1 MLDILKK
8 VFRKFVPH
16 PNDKKLDKLWPLVEE
31 VNQLEEKM
39 KTLSDEELK
48 AKTAEFKERY
58 ENGETLDDLLVE
70 SFAVAREAAAR
81 VTEMRPYDVQVLGG
95 IVLYQGRIAEMKT
108 GEGKTLVATMPAYL
122 NALTG
127 EGVHIVTVN
136 DYLAERDSEWMGQVY
151 EFLGLEVGVILED
164 MDYTERKESYEADI
178 VYGTNNQFGFD
189 YLRDNMATRE
199 EEIVQGELNFAI
211 LDEVDSI
218 LIDEARTPLII
229 SGPTEDSPKMYYKF
243 ARLARKLVL
252 DRDYEVDEKA
262 GSVFLNDEGIDR
274 VEDSLGIEN
283 LYDNQHMDEL
293 HHMIQALKAKEL
305 MERDQDYIVKNNEV
319 HIVDEFTGRL
329 MSGRRYSEGLHQA
342 IEAKEG
348 VDIQEETQTMASVTF
363 QNFFRMYD
371 KLSGMTGTAVTE
383 AEEFEEIYDLNVVA
397 VPTNE
402 PVIREDHPD
411 VIYKTEEAKFRAV
424 VRDIKESYERGQPV
438 LVGTVAIEKSEQL
451 SRMLKK
457 EGIPH
462 EVLNAKHHEREAEII
477 KQAGQKGAVT
487 IATNMAGRGTDIVL
501 EEGVVDLGGLH
512 VIGTERHESRRI
524 DNQLR
529 GRSGRQGDPGSSRF
543 YVSLEDD
550 LMRLFGSDKIT
561 GIMDSLGLDE
571 DQPIEHDWISSSIS
585 RAQKKV
591 ESRNFGIRK
600 SILEYDEVLHKQR
613 KGIYQR
619 RHQILAGKNL
629 KEMLFEMG
637 EKWLD
642 DTLEIYIDEG
652 DAPDQWDIEGLLK
665 HIEDFVGA
673 IDLTTAD
680 LERTKKEEIED
691 KLMTELKAAYQDKR
705 VDLGDDSIEELE
717 KTVMLKTVDQKWM
730 DHLQAMDELKQ
741 GIGLRAYGQRDP
753 LTEYK
758 YEAFDMYKEM
768 LGRIREDIIQ
778 YLFAIEIVHEGREEE
793 EERQAELNF
802 SHEDGVS
809 AYDLEQMQEEQEER
823 KQAAQTNRGGEE
835 EEIERTPLKKKE
847 EPGRNDPCPCGSGK
861 KYKKC
866 CIDKDKYG
874 GYE

>member
-1 MLDILKK
+1 MLDFLKK
-8 VFRKFVPH
+8 MFRKIVPH

-31 VNQLEEKM
+31 VNQLEDEVS
-39 KTLSDEELK
+39 TLSDQQLQD
-48 AKTAEFKERY
+48 KTAEFKERY
-58 ENGETLDDLLVE
+58 QAGESLDDLLVE
-70 SFAVAREAAAR
+70 AFAVVREAATR
-81 VTEMRPYDVQVLGG
+81 VTEMRPYDVQVLGA

-127 EGVHIVTVN
+127 KGVHIITVN

-151 EFLGLEVGVILED
+151 EFLGLDVGVILED
-164 MDYTERKESYEADI
+164 METKERREAYQADI

-189 YLRDNMATRE
+189 YLRDNMATSE
-199 EEIVQGELNFAI
+199 EELVQRELHFAI

-229 SGPTEDSPKMYYKF
+229 SGPTEESPQLYYKF

-252 DRDYEVDEKA
+252 DRDYTVDEKA
-262 GSVFLNDEGIDR
+262 SSVVLTDEGIDR
-274 VEDSLGIEN
+274 VESSLGIDN

-293 HHMIQALKAKEL
+293 HHINQAIKAKEL
-305 MERDQDYIVKNNEV
+305 MQRDKDYIVKNGEIN
-319 HIVDEFTGRL
+319 IVDEFTGRL
-329 MSGRRYSEGLHQA
+329 MTGRRYSEGLHQA

-348 VDIQEETQTMASVTF
+348 VDIQRETQTMASVTF

-383 AEEFEEIYDLNVVA
+383 AEEFEEIYELDVVA

-402 PVIREDHPD
+402 PVIREDFPD
-411 VIYKTEEAKFRAV
+411 VIYKNEAAKFKAV
-424 VRDIKESYERGQPV
+424 VEDIKEKNQRGQPV
-438 LVGTVAIEKSEQL
+438 LVGTVAIEKSEEL
-451 SRMLKK
+451 SRELKK
-457 EGIPH
+457 AGIPH

-477 KQAGQKGAVT
+477 KRAGQQGAVT

-501 EEGVVDLGGLH
+501 GDGVVELGGLH

-550 LMRLFGSDKIT
+550 LMRLFGSEKIA
-561 GIMDSLGLDE
+561 GIMDTLGLEE
-571 DQPIEHDWISSSIS
+571 DQAIEHDLISNSIS

-613 KGIYQR
+613 EGIYER
-619 RHQILAGKNL
+619 RKKILLGEDL
-629 KEMLFEMG
+629 KEMLFKMG
-637 EKWLD
+637 DKWLD
-642 DTLEIYIDEG
+642 DIIAIYID
-652 DAPDQWDIEGLLK
+652 DSQAPDKWDLEGLVQHL
-665 HIEDFVGA
+665 EDFLDNTA
-673 IDLTTAD
+673 LTVAD
-680 LERTKKEEIED
+680 LEGIRKEELTT
-691 KLMTELKAAYQDKR
+691 KLKAEFKSAYEEKR
-705 VDLGDDSIEELE
+705 ANLGEESIEELE
-717 KTVMLKTVDQKWM
+717 KTVMLKTIDQKWM
-730 DHLQAMDELKQ
+730 DHLQAMSELRQ
-741 GIGLRAYGQRDP
+741 GIGLRAYGQKDP
-753 LTEYK
+753 LVEYQ

-768 LGRIREDIIQ
+768 LGRIREDTIQ
-778 YLFAIEIVHEGREEE
+778 YLFAIDVVYEGAEEE
-793 EERQAELNF
+793 QRNDLNF
-802 SHEDGVS
+802 THGEDVS
-809 AYDLEQMQEEQEER
+809 AYDLEQAKDQQQER
-823 KQAAQTNRGGEE
+823 QAQAENNRQPEE
-835 EEIERTPLKKKE
+835 EVDRTPLKKKE

-866 CIDKDKYG
+866 CIHKDKYG

>member
-1 MLDILKK
+1 MLDFLKK

-16 PNDKKLDKLWPLVEE
+16 PNDKKLDELWPIVEE

-39 KTLSDEELK
+39 KTLDDEELK
-48 AKTAEFKERY
+48 AKTEEFKERY
-58 ENGETLDDLLVE
+58 KNGETLDDLLVE
-70 SFAVAREAAAR
+70 VFAVVREAAAR

-95 IVLYQGRIAEMKT
+95 IVLHQGRIAEMKT

-127 EGVHIVTVN
+127 DGVHIVTVN

-164 MDYTERKESYEADI
+164 MDNQERRESYEADI

-383 AEEFEEIYDLNVVA
+383 AEEFEEIYDLDVVA

-402 PVIREDHPD
+402 PVIREDFPD

-438 LVGTVAIEKSEQL
+438 LVGTVAIEKSEVL
-451 SRMLKK
+451 SRLLKK

-477 KQAGQKGAVT
+477 KQAGQKGSVT

-550 LMRLFGSDKIT
+550 LMRLFGSEKIT
-561 GIMDSLGLDE
+561 SIMDSLGLDE
-571 DQPIEHDWISSSIS
+571 DQPIEHDLITSSIS

-619 RHQILAGKNL
+619 RHQILAGENL

-642 DTLEIYIDEG
+642 DTLEIYIDESE
-652 DAPDQWDIEGLLK
+652 APDNWDLAGLLK
-665 HIEDFVGA
+665 HVEDFVGA
-673 IDLTTAD
+673 IDLTESD
-680 LERTKKEEIED
+680 LERTKKEEIKD
-691 KLMTELKAAYQDKR
+691 KLMAELKAAYQDKR

-793 EERQAELNF
+793 ERRADLNF
-802 SHEDGVS
+802 THEDGVS

>member
-1 MLDILKK
+1 MLDFLKK
-8 VFRKFVPH
+8 MFRKIVPH
-16 PNDKKLDKLWPLVEE
+16 PNDKKLNELWPMVEK
-31 VNQLEEKM
+31 VNELEDEM
-39 KTLSDEELK
+39 KSLSDKELQD
-48 AKTAEFKERY
+48 KTEEFKERY
-58 ENGETLDDLLVE
+58 QNGETLDDLLVE
-70 SFAVAREAAAR
+70 VFAVVREAAAR
-81 VTEMRPYDVQVLGG
+81 VTEMRPYDVQVLGA
-95 IVLYQGRIAEMKT
+95 IVLHQGRIAEMKT

-164 MDYTERKESYEADI
+164 MDYESRKEAYEADI

-199 EEIVQGELNFAI
+199 EELVQGELNFAI
-211 LDEVDSI
+211 LDEIDSI

-229 SGPTEDSPKMYYKF
+229 SGPTENSPKMYYKF

-262 GSVFLNDEGIDR
+262 NSVILTDEGIDR
-274 VEDSLGIEN
+274 VEDSLGINN

-293 HHMIQALKAKEL
+293 HHMNQAIKAKEL
-305 MERDQDYIVKNNEV
+305 MERDKDYIVKDNEV

-342 IEAKEG
+342 IEAKEN

-383 AEEFEEIYDLNVVA
+383 AEEFEEIYELDVVA

-402 PVIREDHPD
+402 PVIREDFPD
-411 VIYKTEEAKFRAV
+411 VIYKNEQAKFRAV
-424 VRDIKESYERGQPV
+424 VRDIKEKYERGQPV

-451 SRMLKK
+451 SRMLKR

-462 EVLNAKHHEREAEII
+462 EVLNAKYHEREAEII
-477 KQAGQKGAVT
+477 KNAGQKGSVT

-501 EEGVVDLGGLH
+501 GDGVVELGGLH

-561 GIMDSLGLDE
+561 SIMDGLGLDE
-571 DQPIEHDWISSSIS
+571 DQPIEHDWITSSIS

-600 SILEYDEVLHKQR
+600 SILDYDEVLHKQR
-613 KGIYQR
+613 QNIYER
-619 RHQILAGKNL
+619 RRKILLGEDLN
-629 KEMLFEMG
+629 EMLFEMA

-642 DTLEIYIDEG
+642 DTLEIYIDNSK
-652 DAPDQWDIEGLLK
+652 APDQWDLEGLLS
-665 HIEDFVGA
+665 HVEDFVGE
-673 IDLTTAD
+673 INLELAD
-680 LERTKKEEIED
+680 VERNTEEEIKD
-691 KLMTELKAAYQDKR
+691 KLMAEIESAYEDKR
-705 VDLGDDSIEELE
+705 ADLGDDSIEELE

-730 DHLQAMDELKQ
+730 DHLQAMNELRQ
-741 GIGLRAYGQRDP
+741 GIGLRAYGQKDP
-753 LTEYK
+753 LVEYQ

-778 YLFAIEIVHEGREEE
+778 YLFAIEIVHEGEEME
-793 EERQAELNF
+793 EQRDLNF
-802 SHEDGVS
+802 THEDGVS
-809 AYDLEQMQEEQEER
+809 AYDLEQMQEEQQQR
-823 KQAAQTNRGGEE
+823 KEQAQTNSGGEE
-835 EEIERTPLKKKE
+835 EEIERTPLRKKE

>member
-1 MLDILKK
+1 MLDFLKK
-8 VFRKFVPH
+8 MFRKIVPH
-16 PNDKKLDKLWPLVEE
+16 PNDKKLKKLWPLVEQ
-31 VNQLEEKM
+31 VNELEDEM
-39 KTLSDEELK
+39 KSLSDKELQ
-48 AKTAEFKERY
+48 AKTEEFKERY
-58 ENGETLDDLLVE
+58 QNGASLDDLLVE
-70 SFAVAREAAAR
+70 VFAVVREAAAR

-95 IVLYQGRIAEMKT
+95 IVLHQGRIAEMKT

-127 EGVHIVTVN
+127 DGVHIVTVN

-164 MDYTERKESYEADI
+164 MDYEARKEAYQADI

-189 YLRDNMATRE
+189 YLRDNMATSE
-199 EEIVQGELNFAI
+199 EELVQGELNFAI
-211 LDEVDSI
+211 LDEIDSI

-229 SGPTEDSPKMYYKF
+229 SGPTENSPKMYYKF

-262 GSVFLNDEGIDR
+262 NSVILTEEGIDR
-274 VEDSLGIEN
+274 VENSLGIDN

-293 HHMIQALKAKEL
+293 HHINQAIKAKEL
-305 MERDQDYIVKNNEV
+305 MERDKDYIVKDNEV

-342 IEAKEG
+342 IEAKEN

-383 AEEFEEIYDLNVVA
+383 AEEFEEIYELDVVA

-402 PVIREDHPD
+402 PVIREDLPD
-411 VIYKTEEAKFRAV
+411 VIYKNEQAKFRAV
-424 VRDIKESYERGQPV
+424 VRDIEEKYERGQPV

-451 SRMLKK
+451 SRMLKR

-477 KQAGQKGAVT
+477 KNAGQKGSVT

-501 EEGVVDLGGLH
+501 GDGVVDLGGLH

-561 GIMDSLGLDE
+561 SIMDSLGLDE
-571 DQPIEHDWISSSIS
+571 DQPIEHDWITSSIS

-600 SILEYDEVLHKQR
+600 SILDYDEVLHKQR
-613 KGIYQR
+613 QNIYER
-619 RHQILAGKNL
+619 RRKILLGEDLN
-629 KEMLFEMG
+629 EMLFEMA

-642 DTLEIYIDEG
+642 DTLEIYIDNSK
-652 DAPDQWDIEGLLK
+652 APDKWDLEGLVG
-665 HIEDFVGA
+665 HVEDFVGE
-673 IDLTTAD
+673 INLTKED
-680 LERTKKEEIED
+680 IERNTEEEIKD
-691 KLMTELKAAYQDKR
+691 KLMAEIESAYADKR
-705 VDLGDDSIEELE
+705 ADLGDDSIEELE

-730 DHLQAMDELKQ
+730 DHLQAMNELRQ
-741 GIGLRAYGQRDP
+741 GIGLRAYGQKDP
-753 LTEYK
+753 LVEYQ

-778 YLFAIEIVHEGREEE
+778 YLFAIEIVHEGEEME
-793 EERQAELNF
+793 EQRDLNF
-802 SHEDGVS
+802 THEDGVS
-809 AYDLEQMQEEQEER
+809 AYDLEQMQEEQQQR
-823 KQAAQTNRGGEE
+823 KEQAQTNRGGE

>member
-1 MLDILKK
+1 MLDFIKK
-8 VFRKFVPH
+8 VFRKIVPH
-16 PNDKKLDKLWPLVEE
+16 PNEQKLKELWPLVEE
-31 VNQLEEKM
+31 VNKLADQAAS
-39 KTLSDEELK
+39 LSDEELK
-48 AKTAEFKERY
+48 DKTEEFKERY
-58 ENGETLDDLLVE
+58 QAGESLDDLLVE
-70 SFAVAREAAAR
+70 VFAVVREAADR

-95 IVLYQGRIAEMKT
+95 IVLHQGRIAEMKT

-127 EGVHIVTVN
+127 KGVHIVTVN

-164 MDYTERKESYEADI
+164 MDYEERKEAYQADV

-189 YLRDNMATRE
+189 YLRDNMAVNE
-199 EEIVQGELNFAI
+199 DEIVQGELNFAI

-229 SGPTEDSPKMYYKF
+229 SGPTEDSPQMYYKF
-243 ARLARKLVL
+243 ARLARRLVL

-262 GSVFLNDEGIDR
+262 SSVILTDEGIDR
-274 VEDSLGIEN
+274 VENSLGIDN

-293 HHMIQALKAKEL
+293 HHINQAIKAKEL
-305 MERDQDYIVKNNEV
+305 MQRDKDYIVKNGEV

-348 VDIQEETQTMASVTF
+348 VDIQRETQTMASVTF
-363 QNFFRMYD
+363 QNFFRMYN
-371 KLSGMTGTAVTE
+371 KLSGMTGTAATE
-383 AEEFEEIYDLNVVA
+383 AEEFEEIYDLDVVV

-402 PVIREDHPD
+402 PVIREDLPD
-411 VIYKTEEAKFRAV
+411 VIYKNEAAKFRAV
-424 VRDIKESYERGQPV
+424 VRDIKEKHERGQPV
-438 LVGTVAIEKSEQL
+438 LVGTVAIEKSEEL
-451 SRMLKK
+451 SRRLKK

-462 EVLNAKHHEREAEII
+462 EVLNAKYHEREAEII
-477 KQAGQKGAVT
+477 KGAGQKGSVT

-501 EEGVVDLGGLH
+501 GAGVVELGGLH

-561 GIMDSLGLDE
+561 GIMETLGLDE
-571 DQPIEHDWISSSIS
+571 DQAIEHDMISSSIS

-591 ESRNFGIRK
+591 ESRNFSIRK

-613 KGIYQR
+613 GGIYER
-619 RHQILAGKNL
+619 RRKILLGQNL
-629 KEMLFEMG
+629 TEMLFNMG
-637 EKWLD
+637 SKWLD
-642 DTLEIYIDEG
+642 DTLDIYIEESKS
-652 DAPDQWDIEGLLK
+652 PDKWDLEGLVN
-665 HIEDFVGA
+665 HVEDFLGDL
-673 IDLTTAD
+673 DLTVEDLEGLREEEIKDRLMEEFKSAYKDKRAD
-680 LERTKKEEIED
+680 L
-691 KLMTELKAAYQDKR
+691 
-705 VDLGDDSIEELE
+705 GNDSIQELE

-730 DHLQAMDELKQ
+730 DHLQAMSELRQ

-778 YLFAIEIVHEGREEE
+778 YLFAIEIVHEG
-793 EERQAELNF
+793 AESEHRTDLNF
-802 SHEDGVS
+802 THGDDVS
-809 AYDLEQMQEEQEER
+809 AYDLEQAKAEQQQR
-823 KQAAQTNRGGEE
+823 KAQAQTNSGSAE
-835 EEIERTPLKKKE
+835 EEIDRTPLKKKE

-866 CIDKDKYG
+866 CINKDKYG

>member
-1 MLDILKK
+1 MLDFLKK
-8 VFRKFVPH
+8 MFRKIVPH

-31 VNQLEEKM
+31 VNQLEDEVS
-39 KTLSDEELK
+39 TLSDQQLQD
-48 AKTAEFKERY
+48 KTAEFKERY
-58 ENGETLDDLLVE
+58 QAGESLDDLLVE
-70 SFAVAREAAAR
+70 AFAVVREAATR
-81 VTEMRPYDVQVLGG
+81 VTEMRPYDVQVLGA

-127 EGVHIVTVN
+127 KGVHIITVN

-151 EFLGLEVGVILED
+151 EFLGLDVGVILED
-164 MDYTERKESYEADI
+164 METKERREAYQADI

-189 YLRDNMATRE
+189 YLRDNMATSE
-199 EEIVQGELNFAI
+199 EELVQRELHFAI

-229 SGPTEDSPKMYYKF
+229 SGPTEESPQLYYKF

-252 DRDYEVDEKA
+252 DRDYTVDEKA
-262 GSVFLNDEGIDR
+262 SSVVLTDEGIDR
-274 VEDSLGIEN
+274 VESSLGIDN

-293 HHMIQALKAKEL
+293 HHINQAIKAKEL
-305 MERDQDYIVKNNEV
+305 MQRDKDYIVKNGEIN
-319 HIVDEFTGRL
+319 IVDEFTGRL
-329 MSGRRYSEGLHQA
+329 MTGRRYSEGLHQA

-348 VDIQEETQTMASVTF
+348 VDIQRETQTMASVTF

-383 AEEFEEIYDLNVVA
+383 AEEFEEIYELDVVA

-402 PVIREDHPD
+402 PVIREDFPD
-411 VIYKTEEAKFRAV
+411 VIYKNEAAKFKAV
-424 VRDIKESYERGQPV
+424 VEDIKEKNQRGQPV
-438 LVGTVAIEKSEQL
+438 LVGTVAIEKSEEL
-451 SRMLKK
+451 SRELKK
-457 EGIPH
+457 AGIPH

-477 KQAGQKGAVT
+477 KRAGQQGAVT

-501 EEGVVDLGGLH
+501 GDGVVELGGLH

-550 LMRLFGSDKIT
+550 LMRLFGSEKIA
-561 GIMDSLGLDE
+561 GIMDTLGLEE
-571 DQPIEHDWISSSIS
+571 DQAIEHDLISNSIS

-613 KGIYQR
+613 EGIYER
-619 RHQILAGKNL
+619 RKKILLGEDL
-629 KEMLFEMG
+629 KEMLFKMG
-637 EKWLD
+637 DKWLD
-642 DTLEIYIDEG
+642 DIIAIYID
-652 DAPDQWDIEGLLK
+652 DSQAPDKWDLEGLVQHL
-665 HIEDFVGA
+665 EDFLDNTA
-673 IDLTTAD
+673 LTVAD
-680 LERTKKEEIED
+680 LEGIRKEELTT
-691 KLMTELKAAYQDKR
+691 KLKAEFKSAYEEKR
-705 VDLGDDSIEELE
+705 SNLGEESIEELE
-717 KTVMLKTVDQKWM
+717 KTVMLKTIDQKWM
-730 DHLQAMDELKQ
+730 DHLQAMSELRQ
-741 GIGLRAYGQRDP
+741 GIGLRAYGQKDP
-753 LTEYK
+753 LVEYQ

-768 LGRIREDIIQ
+768 LGRIREDTIQ
-778 YLFAIEIVHEGREEE
+778 YLFAIEVVYEGAEE
-793 EERQAELNF
+793 EERTDLNF
-802 SHEDGVS
+802 THGEDVS
-809 AYDLEQMQEEQEER
+809 AYDLEQAKAQQQER
-823 KQAAQTNRGGEE
+823 QAQAQTNRQPEE
-835 EEIERTPLKKKE
+835 EVDRTPLKKKE

-866 CIDKDKYG
+866 CIHKDKYG

>member
-1 MLDILKK
+1 MLDFLKK
-8 VFRKFVPH
+8 IFRKIVPH
-16 PNDKKLDKLWPLVEE
+16 PNDQKLDELWPIVEE
-31 VNQLEEKM
+31 VNELEAQM
-39 KTLSDEELK
+39 KELSAAELQ
-48 AKTAEFKERY
+48 AKTPEFQERY
-58 ENGETLDDLLVE
+58 DSGESLDDLLVE
-70 SFAVAREAAAR
+70 VFAVVREAAAR
-81 VTEMRPYDVQVLGG
+81 VTEMRPYDVQILGA
-95 IVLYQGRIAEMKT
+95 IVLHQGRIAEMKT

-127 EGVHIVTVN
+127 KGVHIVTVN

-151 EFLGLEVGVILED
+151 EFLGLEVGVILEE
-164 MDYTERKESYEADI
+164 MDYEERKEAYEADI

-229 SGPTEDSPKMYYKF
+229 SGPTEDSPQMYYRF
-243 ARLARKLVL
+243 ARLARQLVL

-262 GSVFLNDEGIDR
+262 SSVILTDEGIDR
-274 VEDSLGIEN
+274 VESSLGIDN
-283 LYDNQHMDEL
+283 LYDNQHMNEL

-305 MERDQDYIVKNNEV
+305 MEKDKDYIVKNNEV

-342 IEAKEG
+342 IEAKED

-363 QNFFRMYD
+363 QNFFRMYN

-383 AEEFEEIYDLNVVA
+383 AEEFEEIYDLDVVA

-402 PVIREDHPD
+402 PVIREDLPD
-411 VIYKTEEAKFRAV
+411 VIYKTEAAKFRAV
-424 VRDIKESYERGQPV
+424 VRDIKESHERGQPV

-457 EGIPH
+457 EGISH

-477 KQAGQKGAVT
+477 KQAGQKGSVT

-501 EEGVVDLGGLH
+501 GEGVVDLGGLH

-550 LMRLFGSDKIT
+550 LMRLFGSEKIT
-561 GIMDSLGLDE
+561 SIMDGLGLDE
-571 DQPIEHDWISSSIS
+571 DQPIEHDWITSSIS

-591 ESRNFGIRK
+591 ESRNFSIRK
-600 SILEYDEVLHKQR
+600 SILEYDEVLHQQR
-613 KGIYQR
+613 KGIYDR
-619 RHQILAGKNL
+619 RRQILLGENL
-629 KEMLFEMG
+629 TELLFEMG
-637 EKWLD
+637 EEWLD
-642 DTLEIYIDEG
+642 DILEVYIDTSNS
-652 DAPDQWDIEGLLK
+652 PDQWDLAGLVQ
-665 HIEDFVGA
+665 HVRDFVGE
-673 IDLTTAD
+673 IDLSRED
-680 LERTKKEEIED
+680 LARQTKEEIKER
-691 KLMTELKAAYQDKR
+691 LMAALKSAYEEKR
-705 VDLGDDSIEELE
+705 ADLGAESIKELE

-730 DHLQAMDELKQ
+730 DHLQAMNELKQ
-741 GIGLRAYGQRDP
+741 GIGLRAYGQKDP
-753 LTEYK
+753 LVEYK
-758 YEAFDMYKEM
+758 YEAFEMYKEM

-778 YLFAIEIVHEGREEE
+778 YLFAIEIVHEGREEA
-793 EERQAELNF
+793 EERSQDLNF
-802 SHEDGVS
+802 THEDGVS

-823 KQAAQTNRGGEE
+823 KEAAQTNRGAEE